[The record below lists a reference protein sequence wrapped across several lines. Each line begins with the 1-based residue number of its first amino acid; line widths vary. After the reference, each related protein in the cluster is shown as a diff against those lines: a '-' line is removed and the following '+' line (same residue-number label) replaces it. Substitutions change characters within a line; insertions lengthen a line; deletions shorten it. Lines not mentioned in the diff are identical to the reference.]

1 MSVRFFIFCL
11 KSVLEFLMIIPITA
25 ATNQVLKTA
34 QGDKYAMLYAHKI
47 IHEPG
52 IKKTATRLPFMSSS
66 SSLKA
71 MSSTLFWT
79 FSERN
84 R

>member
-1 MSVRFFIFCL
+1 
-11 KSVLEFLMIIPITA
+11 MIIPIT

-34 QGDKYAMLYAHKI
+34 QGDKYAMLYAHKM

-66 SSLKA
+66 SLKA
-71 MSSTLFWT
+71 MDLSACYAQVEYFIQY
-79 FSERN
+79 
-84 R
+84 